1 MTDAIYCEVCRLPH
15 RRGVTLCEDCGHYL
29 GSTPDWQGLRDEL
42 PPLRTKIVVGVAALV
57 AMIAVNIF
65 LFGGAGYVIA
75 LAPLGWIASS
85 AYRHHV
91 LSTHLKNAEPKQD
104 DDRNPDGGA
113 PR

>member
-15 RRGVTLCEDCGHYL
+15 RRGVTLCEVCGHYL
-29 GSTPDWQGLRDEL
+29 GSKPDWEGIRGEL
-42 PPLRTKIVVGVAALV
+42 PPLRTKMVVGMVTLL
-57 AMIAVNIF
+57 AMIAANAF

-91 LSTHLKNAEPKQD
+91 LSTHLKNADQEV
-104 DDRNPDGGA
+104 DDRRPDPRA